1 MNRIL
6 ILLALALS
14 LTTGNYAAASNP
26 GDDKSDDV
34 VMSVGPENVPLGEF
48 ETIFRKNNTE
58 NEVNQEYL
66 DEYADLFIDF
76 KRKVLYAQENQMD
89 TSASFK
95 KN

>member
-14 LTTGNYAAASNP
+14 FTTGNYATASNP

-48 ETIFRKNNTE
+48 
-58 NEVNQEYL
+58 
-66 DEYADLFIDF
+66 
-76 KRKVLYAQENQMD
+76 
-89 TSASFK
+89 
-95 KN
+95 